1 MEKAQGADLE
11 ALEAELG
18 QKREGKVERVLNLY
32 RRLGVDEEL
41 RDAMAGQVA
50 LAEGALARMKAA
62 RPDSLAGSEG
72 ALALLHGVAEM
83 VTARLN

>member
-1 MEKAQGADLE
+1 MG
-11 ALEAELG
+11 
-18 QKREGKVERVLNLY
+18 RVLDLY
-32 RRLGVDEEL
+32 RHLGVDAEL

-50 LAEGALARMKAA
+50 LAEGALARMKSA
-62 RPDSLAGSEG
+62 RPDSLAGSEA